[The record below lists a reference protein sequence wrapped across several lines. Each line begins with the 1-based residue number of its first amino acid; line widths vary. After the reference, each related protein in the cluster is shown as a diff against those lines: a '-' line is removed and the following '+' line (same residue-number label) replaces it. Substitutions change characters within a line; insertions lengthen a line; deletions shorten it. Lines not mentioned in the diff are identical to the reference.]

1 MKTHVNRWPFSGKV
15 KVIKSQQEYDAAMAR
30 LSALMGINLVSGSEE
45 EAELELLA
53 LVIED
58 YERGI
63 FLEK

>member
-1 MKTHVNRWPFSGKV
+1 MKV

-30 LSALMGINLVSGSEE
+30 LSELMGVDLVSGSEE

-63 FLEK
+63 VLEK